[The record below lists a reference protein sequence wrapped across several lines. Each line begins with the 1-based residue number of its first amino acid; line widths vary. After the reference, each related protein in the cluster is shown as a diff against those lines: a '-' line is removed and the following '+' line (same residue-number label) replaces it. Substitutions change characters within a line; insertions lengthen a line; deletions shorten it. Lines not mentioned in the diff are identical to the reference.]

1 MAAICLCI
9 AFPVNSSAQF
19 TGLSVSAASA
29 ILIEADTGR
38 VLYEK
43 NAEQP
48 MAMASTTKMMT
59 AWLTLEAAAVDDRIV
74 TVTQEMLAEGSSL
87 GLQPGWKIR
96 LSQLAAG
103 MLIVSG
109 NDAARAAAIAI
120 SGSEEAFADQMNA
133 RAAEIG
139 MFSTHF
145 VTASGLDAEK
155 HHSTARDMALLAAN
169 ALQNEAFRSIVSS
182 QTLSVEFVEPEK
194 SVVLSNHNK
203 LLRMLDG
210 CIGVKTGY
218 TRKAGRC
225 LVSAVE
231 RDGVRLIC
239 VTLNA
244 PDDWTDHIRLYEE
257 AFASVKVAEWP
268 VEQLPAYLP
277 VVGGIGQYTTVG
289 YGELPR
295 VITVGE
301 EATVSVRVFTPH
313 FLYAPVTA
321 GKQIGKIVLYVDDNP
336 AGEAVLMAGESVPAI
351 RMEKTWWQKFLLL
364 FRIGE

>member
-1 MAAICLCI
+1 M
-9 AFPVNSSAQF
+9 
-19 TGLSVSAASA
+19 
-29 ILIEADTGR
+29 IEADTGR

-48 MAMASTTKMMT
+48 MAMASTTKIMT
-59 AWLTLEAAAVDDRIV
+59 AWLTLEAAADDDRIV

-87 GLQPGWKIR
+87 GLQPDWKIR

-109 NDAARAAAIAI
+109 NDAARAAAIAV

-145 VTASGLDAEK
+145 VTASGLDAEE
-155 HHSTARDMALLAAN
+155 HYSTARDMALLAAN
-169 ALQNEAFRSIVSS
+169 ALQNETFRSMVSS
-182 QTLSVEFVEPEK
+182 ETLSVEFIEPEK

-203 LLRMLDG
+203 LLHMLDG

-218 TRKAGRC
+218 TRKSGRC

-244 PDDWTDHIRLYEE
+244 PDDWDDHIRLYEE
-257 AFASVKVAEWP
+257 AYASIKMVEWP
-268 VEQLPAYLP
+268 VEQLPVYLP
-277 VVGGIGQYTTVG
+277 VVGGTAQCTMIDC
-289 YGELPR
+289 GELFP
-295 VITVGE
+295 VMSIDE
-301 EATVSVRVFTPH
+301 EPVATVRIFAPR
-313 FLYAPVTA
+313 FLYAPVTI
-321 GKQIGKIVLYVDDNP
+321 GKQIGKVVLYIDGRP
-336 AGEAVLMAGESVPAI
+336 AGETALTVGEAVPAI